1 MENLSLL
8 IFSRNDIKNLLSLIQ
23 DIYDITDDIVVI
35 DSSDEDERTFL
46 DKERSRLKLDK
57 VRVFYVVAIG
67 MTEPLRPYGFSKCKN
82 EWVLTIDTDER
93 INEDLKRGIIRII
106 TESSSD
112 GFAIKRY
119 EEASRSGV
127 TSFFTWQIRLV
138 KKSKATYKGELH
150 EQPKIDGK
158 LSRLPENYCMLHMQE
173 LRRGSLSDYPQLEI
187 FERLSYSMYNKKTL
201 EYLSRLMM
209 PDNKEIE
216 TIISGKL
223 IRSILLA
230 YEKITL
236 RKPDKEIS
244 SFDYFVF
251 NFMRDLAYLIKQ
263 NDFRGVLHL
272 FPRELKKINHI
283 NDLRRRA
290 DGDEN
295 FEISKIIDNI
305 GIIKMLGLG
314 DEKTIMRL
322 NKEFINKP
330 QGINLLIQLI
340 KDEYRSRYSASVKN

>member
-8 IFSRNDIKNLLSLIQ
+8 IFSRNDIKNLLGLIQ

-35 DSSDEDERTFL
+35 DSSDEDERKFL
-46 DKERSRLKLDK
+46 YKEKSRLKLGK

-93 INEDLKRGIIRII
+93 LNEDLKRDIIGIISG
-106 TESSSD
+106 SSSD

-119 EEASRSGV
+119 EEASKSGV

-138 KKSKATYKGELH
+138 KKSKTIYKGELH

-201 EYLSRLMM
+201 EYLSRLIM
-209 PDNKEIE
+209 PENKAIE
-216 TIISGKL
+216 TTITGKL
-223 IRSILLA
+223 IRLILLG
-230 YEKITL
+230 YEKITF

-244 SFDYFVF
+244 GFDYFVF
-251 NFMRDLAYLIKQ
+251 NLMRDLAYLIKQ
-263 NDFRGVLHL
+263 KDAKGILHL
-272 FPRELKKINHI
+272 FSRELNKVNHI
-283 NDLRRRA
+283 NKLKRRA
-290 DGDEN
+290 DGNED
-295 FEISKIIDNI
+295 FEISKIIDDI
-305 GIIKMLGLG
+305 GIIKMLGLD
-314 DEKTIMRL
+314 DENTIMRL
-322 NKEFINKP
+322 NKNFIDKP
-330 QGINLLIQLI
+330 QGINVLIQLI
-340 KDEYRSRYSASVKN
+340 KDEYKSRYSANFKN